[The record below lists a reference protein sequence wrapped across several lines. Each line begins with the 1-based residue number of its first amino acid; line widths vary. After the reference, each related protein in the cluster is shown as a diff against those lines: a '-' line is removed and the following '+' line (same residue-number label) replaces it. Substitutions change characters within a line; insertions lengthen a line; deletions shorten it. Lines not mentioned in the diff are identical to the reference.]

1 MKDLKNITEFQ
12 LLTLARCELNRRIAL
27 EQEINERTRK
37 ERGRDNR
44 ISQHRIRLY
53 DAQLK
58 EIQER
63 ELEIRNNNNS
73 DESDEETEET
83 KAVEGEW
90 VKPKTVS
97 SQALPPEAV
106 CSLCGRKVVYQVK
119 DGRYGFENFCPRC
132 GATMINSGV

>member
-12 LLTLARCELNRRIAL
+12 LLTLARFELNRRIAK

-37 ERGRDNR
+37 ERGRGNR

-63 ELEIRNNNNS
+63 ELEIRNNNDF
-73 DESDEETEET
+73 DESDEEAEKA

-97 SQALPPEAV
+97 SHALLPEAV
-106 CSLCGRKVVYQVK
+106 CSLCGRVVVYQK
-119 DGRYGFENFCPRC
+119 ID
-132 GATMINSGV
+132 SH

>member
-12 LLTLARCELNRRIAL
+12 LLTLASCELYRKIAK

-37 ERGRDNR
+37 EQGRDNR

-73 DESDEETEET
+73 NEETEET
-83 KAVEGEW
+83 NAVEGKW

-97 SQALPPEAV
+97 SHALPPEAV
-106 CSLCGRKVVYQVK
+106 CSLCGRKVVYQK
-119 DGRYGFENFCPRC
+119 IDGHWGFENFCPHC
-132 GATMINSGV
+132 GATMKNSGV